1 MGRKKQEV
9 MTVMPLLLTKQE
21 ETQTQFL
28 LLRKSSGS
36 SHVDGAEREEGRA
49 HERRAQQGL
58 GEALQL
64 ETRWQGKGLGNAFH
78 ALPSCP
84 YV

>member
-9 MTVMPLLLTKQE
+9 MTVMPLLQTKQE
-21 ETQTQFL
+21 ETQTQF

-49 HERRAQQGL
+49 HERAGTAGVGRSLTVRHENMA
-58 GEALQL
+58 GERPA
-64 ETRWQGKGLGNAFH
+64 
-78 ALPSCP
+78 
-84 YV
+84 